1 MLNDTDLT
9 VLLKTNPDRIPAQ
22 HLGGP
27 RMLNVGDI
35 APDFALEGFDGPQTT
50 LSELLDGESLVVYFY
65 PADFSPVCTREACA
79 LRDRYDALR
88 EVGVRILGVSPQ
100 GQDSHKRFR
109 ESYNLPFALLSDSS
123 RKVIDAFGVNGPL
136 GFGVRRATFLLGPE
150 RKIRARAVADIFLGS
165 HLDLIKAA
173 IKGGTAD

>member
-1 MLNDTDLT
+1 ML
-9 VLLKTNPDRIPAQ
+9 K
-22 HLGGP
+22 
-27 RMLNVGDI
+27 VGDI

-79 LRDRYDALR
+79 LRDRHDALR
-88 EVGVRILGVSPQ
+88 EVGIRILGVSPQ

-109 ESYNLPFALLSDSS
+109 ESFNLPFALLSDSS

-136 GFGVRRATFLLGPE
+136 GFGVRRATFLLGAD
-150 RKIRARAVADIFLGS
+150 RKIRARAVADVFLGS

-173 IKGGTAD
+173 IKGGSQE